1 MSPQTGSC
9 RYTHTHL
16 KWFLETLVFSTLH
29 CRDFSFFYFLF
40 SFLHVHKK
48 GKNANKQISYFFTLR
63 CFLSAFF
70 IFVYVFVF
78 LLGCVFVRFV
88 LFVLLVPFMRTKS
101 FRKKK
106 KINKKF
112 KTTLITSFILLFL
125 WTNKTVGC

>member
-9 RYTHTHL
+9 RYTNTHL
-16 KWFLETLVFSTLH
+16 KWFKETLVFSTLH

-70 IFVYVFVF
+70 NFVYVFVF
-78 LLGCVFVRFV
+78 FLGCVFVRFV
-88 LFVLLVPFMRTKS
+88 LFGAFCAFGAFYAYKIFS
-101 FRKKK
+101 QKKK
-106 KINKKF
+106 KIKSLK
-112 KTTLITSFILLFL
+112 LP
-125 WTNKTVGC
+125 